1 MREKKHKNVNPE
13 PNGQPAESLAK
24 PRKGKKRAVLI
35 LVLAAVV
42 LLALFVALPL
52 FNFFG
57 PGRTQ
62 APSSFYTRIAQDH
75 PEVTFDEDEGLL
87 FVNNEL
93 VVMTAADAARAD
105 VEALAASYDAQIAD
119 AMEDIGV
126 YRLRFNKNMTYSEL
140 DRARTKLEK
149 ESLVE
154 EVHINTALDVTED
167 AEEGEIEKKDPVY
180 PDDPWNGDSWNMD
193 VPRGENW
200 GMEAIHAPAAWGY
213 LSELTEVNVGLIDT
227 MVNNQHEDIEAKTY
241 VAAEN
246 SSGKETVQEITT
258 SQATP
263 GDHGTHVA
271 GTIGASWNNTGVTG
285 VMGDKGNLYYCLGN
299 TTGGYYTPYEY
310 LRAIK
315 ALVDRNVRA
324 INISQ
329 NTGRTLC
336 YAASHGSE
344 KALKQLQTSADT
356 MESGLKRLIETNNAK
371 NRPDFVICM
380 AAGNVNNLTYYK
392 SIFGEYGYRDYPLWA
407 WEYWGGESGG
417 ALAKYNN
424 FINLIDDETV
434 RDRIIVVG
442 SVGINSKSSTDSETR
457 YSYSAFS
464 NVGDRVD
471 VVAPGEDIYSSV
483 VSGYSLMSG
492 TSMAAPH
499 ATGVAGLLF
508 AANPDLTGPQVKQLM
523 IASTSGRFYYEGGS
537 SGMINAEKAVISGLQ
552 TETKSVSSVI
562 NNQAN
567 SGLDLCFVVDTTG
580 SMEDDI
586 DNAKEN
592 MSKILA
598 QLSEKS
604 ASYRVALIDYRD
616 FPDRS
621 GSDEDYAARV
631 QLKFSENADTITKA
645 INGLTLGD
653 GGDNAET
660 VYSALMKAV
669 ELDWNPASQK
679 VIIVLGDAPPLDP
692 EPNTKY
698 TLDEVIAAL
707 YNADLAIDMENSD
720 DRVLG
725 DAEDSAITVYSIG
738 TSASDSAED
747 YFTQIAEQTGGAY
760 TGVDDASKVSDAIM
774 ESIEKIDM
782 KPVGNATVSFG
793 EDCTGEMV
801 EVYRDGEYLFEVRAD
816 ENGSAKLEDME
827 LGDYTWQVT
836 RLGKRGGF
844 EIESAK
850 RWANATHDDSWYSFA
865 LAIWYRHRLPLIGGA
880 VLAVVVLILLIVAV
894 KKIKKYRRKKAAAKA
909 EAAAVTERPEAAG
922 IIAPAAPAPAPA
934 APVSTAAAPAPAPA
948 APAPTPVAPVST
960 AAAPAPV
967 TPAASAPTPA
977 APVPASKPSYTCPS
991 CGAVFDRPHAFCTK
1005 CGTKMEP

>member
-1 MREKKHKNVNPE
+1 M
-13 PNGQPAESLAK
+13 
-24 PRKGKKRAVLI
+24 
-35 LVLAAVV
+35 
-42 LLALFVALPL
+42 
-52 FNFFG
+52 
-57 PGRTQ
+57 
-62 APSSFYTRIAQDH
+62 
-75 PEVTFDEDEGLL
+75 
-87 FVNNEL
+87 
-93 VVMTAADAARAD
+93 
-105 VEALAASYDAQIAD
+105 
-119 AMEDIGV
+119 
-126 YRLRFNKNMTYSEL
+126 
-140 DRARTKLEK
+140 
-149 ESLVE
+149 
-154 EVHINTALDVTED
+154 
-167 AEEGEIEKKDPVY
+167 
-180 PDDPWNGDSWNMD
+180 
-193 VPRGENW
+193 
-200 GMEAIHAPAAWGY
+200 
-213 LSELTEVNVGLIDT
+213 
-227 MVNNQHEDIEAKTY
+227 
-241 VAAEN
+241 
-246 SSGKETVQEITT
+246 
-258 SQATP
+258 
-263 GDHGTHVA
+263 
-271 GTIGASWNNTGVTG
+271 
-285 VMGDKGNLYYCLGN
+285 
-299 TTGGYYTPYEY
+299 
-310 LRAIK
+310 
-315 ALVDRNVRA
+315 
-324 INISQ
+324 
-329 NTGRTLC
+329 
-336 YAASHGSE
+336 
-344 KALKQLQTSADT
+344 
-356 MESGLKRLIETNNAK
+356 
-371 NRPDFVICM
+371 
-380 AAGNVNNLTYYK
+380 
-392 SIFGEYGYRDYPLWA
+392 
-407 WEYWGGESGG
+407 
-417 ALAKYNN
+417 
-424 FINLIDDETV
+424 
-434 RDRIIVVG
+434 G

-922 IIAPAAPAPAPA
+922 IIAPAAPAPAPEVPA
-934 APVSTAAAPAPAPA
+934 APAVPAPAPA
-948 APAPTPVAPVST
+948 TPAPTPVAPVST

-977 APVPASKPSYTCPS
+977 APMPASKPSYTCPS

>member
-1 MREKKHKNVNPE
+1 MIWMREKKNKNINPE
-13 PNGQPAESLAK
+13 PNSQPATQPVK
-24 PRKGKKRAVLI
+24 TKKGKKRAVLI

-42 LLALFVALPL
+42 LLAVFVALPL
-52 FNFFG
+52 FNWFG
-57 PGRTQ
+57 PGR
-62 APSSFYTRIAQDH
+62 AESSSAFYTRIAENY
-75 PEVTFDEDEGLL
+75 PEVTFDEEEGLL

-93 VVMTAADAARAD
+93 VVMTAADADRAD
-105 VEALAASYDAQIAD
+105 AEALAASYDAQIAD

-126 YRLRFNKNMTYSEL
+126 YRLRFNKNMTLSEL
-140 DRARTKLEK
+140 ERAQTKLKK
-149 ESLVE
+149 EALVE
-154 EVHINTALDVTED
+154 EVHINTALDVTGD

-180 PDDPWNGDSWNMD
+180 PEDPWNGASWNMD

-213 LSELTEVNVGLIDT
+213 LSELSEVNVGLIDT

-258 SQATP
+258 SNAAP

-271 GTIGASWNNTGVTG
+271 GTIGASWNKTGVTG

-299 TTGGYYTPYEY
+299 TSGGYYTPYEY

-336 YAASHGSE
+336 YAASQGNE
-344 KALKQLQTSADT
+344 KAIKQLQTSADT
-356 MESGLKRLIETNNAK
+356 MESGLKRLIQANNEK
-371 NRPDFVICM
+371 KRPDFVLCM
-380 AAGNVNNLTYYK
+380 AAGNVNSIKYYK
-392 SIFGEYGYRDYPLWA
+392 SIFGEYGYRDYELWP
-407 WEYWGGESGG
+407 WEYGGGESGG

-424 FINLIDDETV
+424 FINLIDDKAV
-434 RDRIIVVG
+434 KDRIIVVG
-442 SVGINSKSSTDSETR
+442 SIGINAKNSTDSETR
-457 YSYSAFS
+457 YSYSTFS

-483 VSGYSLMSG
+483 VSGYLLMSG

-523 IASTSGRFYYEGGS
+523 IASTSGRFYYEDGS
-537 SGMINAEKAVISGLQ
+537 SGLINAEKAVVSGLQ
-552 TETKSVSSVI
+552 TEKKSVSSVI
-562 NNQAN
+562 NNQTN

-580 SMEDDI
+580 SMKDDI

-604 ASYRVALIDYRD
+604 AGYRVALIDYRD

-621 GSDEDYAARV
+621 GSDKDYAARI
-631 QLKFSENADTITKA
+631 QLKFSDNADTITRA

-692 EPNTKY
+692 EPNTQY

-720 DRVLG
+720 HRVLG

-738 TSASDSAED
+738 TSASDSAAD

-774 ESIEKIDM
+774 DSIDQIEM

-801 EVYRDGEYLFEVRAD
+801 EVYRDGVYQFEVRAD
-816 ENGSAKLEDME
+816 ENGSARLEDME
-827 LGDYTWQVT
+827 LGDYDWQIT

-865 LAIWYRHRLPLIGGA
+865 LAIWYRHRVELIGGA
-880 VLAVVVLILLIVAV
+880 VLAVVVLIVLIVVV
-894 KKIKKYRRKKAAAKA
+894 KKIKKYCRKRAAVKA
-909 EAAAVTERPEAAG
+909 EAVKERQEAAET
-922 IIAPAAPAPAPA
+922 AVPLDPPSPAAPSPTPESPASSPA
-934 APVSTAAAPAPAPA
+934 APVSSLDVPTSAPASPM
-948 APAPTPVAPVST
+948 PTS
-960 AAAPAPV
+960 
-967 TPAASAPTPA
+967 AASATK
-977 APVPASKPSYTCPS
+977 SSYTCPA

-1005 CGTKMEP
+1005 CGTKMQP

>member
-1 MREKKHKNVNPE
+1 MKDRKSKNVNPE
-13 PNGQPAESLAK
+13 PNSQPAVQPVK
-24 PRKGKKRAVLI
+24 TKKGKKWVVLL

-42 LLALFVALPL
+42 LLAAFVALPL
-52 FNFFG
+52 FNLFG
-57 PGRTQ
+57 PGR
-62 APSSFYTRIAQDH
+62 AESSSAFYTRIAENY

-93 VVMTAADAARAD
+93 VVMIAADADRAD
-105 VEALAASYDAQIAD
+105 VETLAASYDAQIAD

-140 DRARTKLEK
+140 ERARTKLKK
-149 ESLVE
+149 EALVE
-154 EVHINTALDVTED
+154 EVHINTALDVNED
-167 AEEGEIEKKDPVY
+167 EAEEIEKKDPVY
-180 PDDPWNGDSWNMD
+180 PDDPWNGDEWNMD

-213 LSELTEVNVGLIDT
+213 LSELSKVNVGLIDT

-258 SQATP
+258 SEAAP

-271 GTIGASWNNTGVTG
+271 GTIGASWNKTGVTG

-299 TTGGYYTPYEY
+299 TSGGYYTPYEY

-336 YAASHGSE
+336 YAASHGNE
-344 KALKQLQTSADT
+344 KAIKQLQTSADT
-356 MESGLKRLIETNNAK
+356 MESGLKRLIEANNKK

-380 AAGNVNNLTYYK
+380 AAGNVNNLKYYK
-392 SIFGEYGYRDYPLWA
+392 SIFGEYGYRDDPLWP
-407 WEYWGGESGG
+407 WEYWTGESGG

-434 RDRIIVVG
+434 KDRIIVVG
-442 SVGINSKSSTDSETR
+442 SIGINEKASKDSETR

-483 VSGYSLMSG
+483 VSGYALLSG

-499 ATGVAGLLF
+499 ATGVAGLIF

-523 IASTSGRFYYEGGS
+523 IATTSGRFYYEDGS
-537 SGMINAEKAVISGLQ
+537 SGLINAEKAVVSGLQ
-552 TETKSVSSVI
+552 TEKKSVSSVI
-562 NNQAN
+562 NNQTN

-631 QLKFSENADTITKA
+631 QLKFSDNADAITKA

-669 ELDWNPASQK
+669 ELEWNPASQK

-692 EPNTKY
+692 EPNTNY

-720 DRVLG
+720 HRVLG

-738 TSASDSAED
+738 TSASDSAAD
-747 YFTQIAEQTGGAY
+747 YFAQIAEQTGGAY

-774 ESIEKIDM
+774 DSIEQIEM

-801 EVYRDGEYLFEVRAD
+801 EVYRDGVYQFEVRAD
-816 ENGSAKLEDME
+816 ENGSARLEDME
-827 LGDYTWQVT
+827 LGDYEWQIT

-844 EIESAK
+844 EIKSAK

-865 LAIWYRHRLPLIGGA
+865 LAIWYRHRIPLIGGA
-880 VLAVVVLILLIVAV
+880 VLAVAVLILLIVVV
-894 KKIKKYRRKKAAAKA
+894 KKIKKYCRKRAAAKA
-909 EAAAVTERPEAAG
+909 EAAKERQEALEAATPLVPPTP
-922 IIAPAAPAPAPA
+922 IAPAPVAPAPAPTT
-934 APVSTAAAPAPAPA
+934 PTPAPAE
-948 APAPTPVAPVST
+948 
-960 AAAPAPV
+960 
-967 TPAASAPTPA
+967 
-977 APVPASKPSYTCPS
+977 PVPASADPVSVIKVPTQVPEAPSPAPTAPVTKPSYTCPS
-991 CGAVFDRPHAFCTK
+991 CGTVFDRPHAFCTK
-1005 CGTKMEP
+1005 CGTRMQS

>member
-1 MREKKHKNVNPE
+1 
-13 PNGQPAESLAK
+13 
-24 PRKGKKRAVLI
+24 
-35 LVLAAVV
+35 
-42 LLALFVALPL
+42 
-52 FNFFG
+52 
-57 PGRTQ
+57 
-62 APSSFYTRIAQDH
+62 
-75 PEVTFDEDEGLL
+75 
-87 FVNNEL
+87 
-93 VVMTAADAARAD
+93 
-105 VEALAASYDAQIAD
+105 
-119 AMEDIGV
+119 
-126 YRLRFNKNMTYSEL
+126 
-140 DRARTKLEK
+140 
-149 ESLVE
+149 
-154 EVHINTALDVTED
+154 
-167 AEEGEIEKKDPVY
+167 
-180 PDDPWNGDSWNMD
+180 
-193 VPRGENW
+193 
-200 GMEAIHAPAAWGY
+200 
-213 LSELTEVNVGLIDT
+213 
-227 MVNNQHEDIEAKTY
+227 
-241 VAAEN
+241 
-246 SSGKETVQEITT
+246 
-258 SQATP
+258 
-263 GDHGTHVA
+263 
-271 GTIGASWNNTGVTG
+271 
-285 VMGDKGNLYYCLGN
+285 
-299 TTGGYYTPYEY
+299 
-310 LRAIK
+310 
-315 ALVDRNVRA
+315 
-324 INISQ
+324 
-329 NTGRTLC
+329 
-336 YAASHGSE
+336 
-344 KALKQLQTSADT
+344 
-356 MESGLKRLIETNNAK
+356 
-371 NRPDFVICM
+371 M

-523 IASTSGRFYYEGGS
+523 IASTSDRFYYEGGS

-774 ESIEKIDM
+774 DSIEKIDM

-850 RWANATHDDSWYSFA
+850 RWANATHNDSWYSFA
-865 LAIWYRHRLPLIGGA
+865 LAIWYRHRIPLIGSA

-922 IIAPAAPAPAPA
+922 IIAPAAPAPAPEVPAAPAVPVPAAAAPTSAPAAPAPTPA

-948 APAPTPVAPVST
+948 APTP
-960 AAAPAPV
+960 

-977 APVPASKPSYTCPS
+977 APMPASKPSYTCPS